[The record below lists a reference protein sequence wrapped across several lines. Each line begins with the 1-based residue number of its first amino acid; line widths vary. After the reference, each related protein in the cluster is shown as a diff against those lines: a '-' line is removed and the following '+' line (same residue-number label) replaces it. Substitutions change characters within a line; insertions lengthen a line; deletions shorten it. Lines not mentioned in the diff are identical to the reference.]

1 MSVDFANAYQEILLD
16 NLVAVIKQNFI
27 FQTQIKLNESVTRD
41 KVQLENELKE
51 LKNNIDSYGNISKEL
66 ENYKQK
72 AEQNSSAHDEKNR
85 IQVALNEEMIKN
97 VELVKKFEEKNKQFE
112 KELNEKNTKIQEL
125 QKSIDELKS
134 LVAPTKL
141 KKVSK
146 EKEEKP
152 KVEKFIKPVELK
164 SVTNSGGTF

>member
-27 FQTQIKLNESVTRD
+27 FQTQIKLNENVLKEKT
-41 KVQLENELKE
+41 QLENELKE
-51 LKNNIDSYGNISKEL
+51 LKSNIDSYGNMSKEL

-85 IQVALNEEMIKN
+85 IQVALNDEMKKGL
-97 VELVKKFEEKNKQFE
+97 ELVKKVEETTNQYEKQLAEKNKKIE
-112 KELNEKNTKIQEL
+112 ELL
-125 QKSIDELKS
+125 QSVEEYKS

-141 KKVSK
+141 KKVSV

-152 KVEKFIKPVELK
+152 KVQKFIRPV
-164 SVTNSGGTF
+164 SVESGGTF

>member
-125 QKSIDELKS
+125 QKSMDELKS